1 MVVLVLD
8 GVVGTDTRRG
18 HAASCY
24 TTLVFLGTLLAYVIL
39 QQECNAWTLVG
50 GGRTKPFRRITIMGS
65 RKGDDGAE
73 SDTQGSSQKGLVRRR
88 TDNARLAQQFG
99 IKPTAKA
106 PRWVWRVSFWLQQRA
121 LPVLYAWDPLRPPN
135 YDLSLLCLW
144 LKATSQK
151 DPNYPPLYDQ
161 YLSYDML
168 PRVTRQFGTSTI
180 FRPRLL
186 RAIIEIRSAYLQQA
200 LQQVVTHQR
209 SLAVSSNR
217 NVRLRLVSF
226 GTGYDIR
233 SIQLRRTL
241 KIDDAYEFDRPEVMS
256 IKQPLMERL
265 LLRQNQRPT
274 NTTLNLLEQD
284 HLPKLIGVD
293 LNDLTQVQTILT
305 ETLGTTN
312 DTIRRET
319 AVESRDQPRIVWHTI
334 FLFEGVMIYLNQ
346 GVPTELLRICSTVC
360 PSHSTLVFAD
370 RLEHIMDSNED
381 NSGSGGGSSSSS
393 SRECA
398 SNVLSSVGWKL
409 QDWCTKPGFARH
421 MGIATSLS

>member
-1 MVVLVLD
+1 MVVID
-8 GVVGTDTRRG
+8 VVGTDTRRG
-18 HAASCY
+18 YAASSC

-39 QQECNAWTLVG
+39 QHESDALTLVG
-50 GGRTKPFRRITIMGS
+50 GGRTKVFRRMTIMGG
-65 RKGDDGAE
+65 RKGDDCGQ
-73 SDTQGSSQKGLVRRR
+73 SDTQGSSQKGIVRTR

-99 IKPTAKA
+99 IKSTAKA
-106 PRWVWRVSFWLQQRA
+106 PRWVWRVSFWLQHRA

-144 LKATSQK
+144 LKATSHK
-151 DPNYPPLYDQ
+151 DPNYHPLHDH

-168 PRVTRQFGTSTI
+168 PLVTRQFGTSTV

-186 RAIIEIRSAYLQQA
+186 RAIIELRSAYLQYA

-209 SLAVSSNR
+209 RVAVSSNR

-233 SIQLRRTL
+233 SIQLRRTNA
-241 KIDDAYEFDRPEVMS
+241 IDDAYEFDRPEVMS

-265 LLRQNQRPT
+265 LLRQNQRHT
-274 NTTLNLLEQD
+274 SNTINPLEQC
-284 HLPKLIGVD
+284 HLPKLIGLD
-293 LNDLTQVQTILT
+293 LNDLTKVQGILT

-319 AVESRDQPRIVWHTI
+319 AVESRDQPMIVWHTI
-334 FLFEGVMIYLNQ
+334 FLFEGVMIYLNP
-346 GVPTELLRICSTVC
+346 GVPTALLRICSTVC
-360 PSHSTLVFAD
+360 PSHSTLIFAD
-370 RLEHIMDSNED
+370 RLEHVMDSKED
-381 NSGSGGGSSSSS
+381 NGARSSSSS
-393 SRECA
+393 KECA
-398 SNVLSSVGWKL
+398 SNVLSNVGWKL